1 MTDAPEATKKTART
15 KAELIVQ
22 MTKEA
27 KRVERR
33 CGAQACILICFFE
46 DGKQITLQDAG
57 QFPMPPD
64 EFYQVMARAH
74 QDGKFETDKPKTKI
88 IRPH

>member
-1 MTDAPEATKKTART
+1 MTDVPEAPKKTARS
-15 KAELIVQ
+15 KAELVVQ

-33 CGAQACILICFFE
+33 CGAQACIIICFFE

-57 QFPMPPD
+57 QFPMPPG
-64 EFYQVMARAH
+64 EFYQVMSRAH
-74 QDGKFETDKPKTKI
+74 TDGQFDVAKPKSKI
-88 IRPH
+88 MM